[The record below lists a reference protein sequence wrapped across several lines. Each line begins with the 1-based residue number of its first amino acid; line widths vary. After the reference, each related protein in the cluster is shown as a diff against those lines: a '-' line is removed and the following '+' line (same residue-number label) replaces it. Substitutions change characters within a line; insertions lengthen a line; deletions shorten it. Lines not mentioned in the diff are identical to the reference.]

1 MIFLQ
6 QKHYFK
12 EHFMKKRFLLSLSL
26 AASLLCAEDNGFFVS
41 AGYQIGEAVQM
52 VKNTGELKNLNDKY
66 EQLNQ
71 YLNQVAS
78 LRQSIKNANNYELVK
93 QSISN
98 LISFANNNSQNKDL
112 SPIYSSTQAVLTSI
126 LAFWTLYAGNA
137 LTFNVEGLTT
147 STSQNGQGFSN
158 VPLTAKCSQPD
169 SKNCM
174 PIATYQKMK
183 NLAESLQKAQGTLC
197 ALNENGCNTA
207 NQDQGATISS
217 ALNTAK
223 ELMDLIS
230 ATNTNMDWSKIKIN
244 GLLVPSEVRGDKNG
258 STTKY
263 EGKITSNNPVTSYAL
278 FQNIYKMLPYLQ
290 ESLKLSEQNKSKSDG
305 LQGQVTGDNTNPN
318 YDKEI
323 YNFAQNQQTILSN
336 AKSIFNLFNS
346 IPKDQFEYLQV
357 GYLKIPPLGTT
368 PTKPYRKNVN
378 LNAEIDSIQRNVSY
392 YGNRIDSALSVAKD
406 VYNLK
411 SNQAQIVAA
420 YNGAKNLSQE
430 ISQLPHNQVN
440 TKDIVT
446 LPYDKN
452 APAAGQYNYQ
462 INQEQASNL
471 SQALAAM
478 SNNPFKKVGMIS
490 SQNNNGALNGLGV
503 QVGYKQF
510 FGESK
515 RWGLR
520 YYGFFD
526 YNHGYIK
533 SSFFNSSSDI
543 WTYGGGSDLLVNF
556 INDSVTRK
564 NNKLSVG
571 LFGGIQ
577 LAGTTWLNSQYVNLT
592 ALNNPYSAKVNTS
605 NFQFLFNLGL
615 RTNLATAK
623 KEDSEHSAQHGI
635 ELGIKI
641 PTINTNYYS
650 FLGAKLEYRRLY
662 SVYLNYV
669 FAY

>member
-1 MIFLQ
+1 MFT
-6 QKHYFK
+6 
-12 EHFMKKRFLLSLSL
+12 LSL
-26 AASLLCAEDNGFFVS
+26 ASSLLRAEDNGFFVS

-52 VKNTGELKNLNDKY
+52 VKNTGELKNLNEKY

-78 LRQSIKNANNYELVK
+78 LRQSIQNANNISLVNSSLNDLK
-93 QSISN
+93 
-98 LISFANNNSQNKDL
+98 SFTENNYNSTTQ
-112 SPIYSSTQAVLTSI
+112 SPIFNAVQAVITSV
-126 LAFWTLYAGNA
+126 LGFWSLYAGNY
-137 LTFNVEGLTT
+137 LTFFVGNKDTKKPASV
-147 STSQNGQGFSN
+147 QGNPPFE
-158 VPLTAKCSQPD
+158 TIT
-169 SKNCM
+169 KNCSGIENCAM
-174 PIATYQKMK
+174 EQTTYEKMK
-183 NLAESLQKAQGTLC
+183 SLAENLQAAQQNSTTKANNLC
-197 ALNENGCNTA
+197 ALSGCTTTNGQTP
-207 NQDQGATISS
+207 SS
-217 ALNTAK
+217 TVSNALSLAQQ
-223 ELMDLIS
+223 LMDLI
-230 ATNTNMDWSKIKIN
+230 ANTKTAMMWKNIVISGVSNASGAINSTGYPTQYAVFNNIKAMIPI
-244 GLLVPSEVRGDKNG
+244 LQQAVTLSQ
-258 STTKY
+258 
-263 EGKITSNNPVTSYAL
+263 SNNTLSSKLQAQATGSQTNPEFAKDIYNLALNQKQIISYA
-278 FQNIYKMLPYLQ
+278 QN
-290 ESLKLSEQNKSKSDG
+290 
-305 LQGQVTGDNTNPN
+305 
-318 YDKEI
+318 
-323 YNFAQNQQTILSN
+323 
-336 AKSIFNLFNS
+336 IFNLFNS
-346 IPKDQFEYLQV
+346 IPADQYKYLEKA
-357 GYLKIPPLGTT
+357 YLKIPNAGQT
-368 PTKPYRKNVN
+368 PTNPYRQEVN
-378 LNAEIDSIQRNVSY
+378 LNQEIQTIQNNVSY
-392 YGNRIDSALSVAKD
+392 YGNRLDSALSVARD

-411 SNQAQIVAA
+411 SNQTEIVTA
-420 YNGAKNLSQE
+420 YNNAKNLSEE
-430 ISQLPHNQVN
+430 ISKLPYNQVN

-462 INQEQASNL
+462 INPEQQSNL
-471 SQALAAM
+471 NQALAAM
-478 SNNPFKKVGMIS
+478 SNNPFKKIGMIA

>member
-1 MIFLQ
+1 M
-6 QKHYFK
+6 
-12 EHFMKKRFLLSLSL
+12 
-26 AASLLCAEDNGFFVS
+26 S

-52 VKNTGELKNLNDKY
+52 VKNTGELKNLNEKY

-78 LRQSIKNANNYELVK
+78 LRQSIQNANNIELVNSSLNYLK
-93 QSISN
+93 
-98 LISFANNNSQNKDL
+98 SFTNNNYNSTTQ
-112 SPIYSSTQAVLTSI
+112 SPIFNAVQAVITSV
-126 LAFWTLYAGNA
+126 LGFWSLYAGNY
-137 LTFNVEGLTT
+137 LTFFVGNKDTNKPANVQGNPPFQTIVENCSGLENCAMNETT
-147 STSQNGQGFSN
+147 YSE
-158 VPLTAKCSQPD
+158 
-169 SKNCM
+169 
-174 PIATYQKMK
+174 MK
-183 NLAESLQKAQGTLC
+183 KLAESLQAAQQNATTKANNLC
-197 ALNENGCNTA
+197 ALSGCTTTDSISNPPKSTV
-207 NQDQGATISS
+207 SS
-217 ALNTAK
+217 ALETAQK
-223 ELMDLIS
+223 LMDLI
-230 ATNTNMDWSKIKIN
+230 ANTRTAMMW
-244 GLLVPSEVRGDKNG
+244 KNIVISG
-258 STTKY
+258 VSNAS
-263 EGKITSNNPVTSYAL
+263 GAITSTNYPTQYAVFNNIKAMIPILQQAVTLS
-278 FQNIYKMLPYLQ
+278 QNNHTLSTQLQ
-290 ESLKLSEQNKSKSDG
+290 AQA
-305 LQGQVTGDNTNPN
+305 TGTQTNPN
-318 YDKEI
+318 FAKDI
-323 YNFAQNQQTILSN
+323 YAFAQNQKQIISY
-336 AKSIFNLFNS
+336 AQDIFNLFSS
-346 IPKDQFEYLQV
+346 IPKEQYKYLEKA
-357 GYLKIPPLGTT
+357 YLKIPNAGQT
-368 PTKPYRKNVN
+368 PANPYRQVVN
-378 LNAEIDSIQRNVSY
+378 LNQEIQTIQNNVSY
-392 YGNRIDSALSVAKD
+392 YGNRVDSALSVARD

-411 SNQAQIVAA
+411 SNQANIVTA
-420 YNGAKNLSQE
+420 YSNANNLSQE
-430 ISQLPHNQVN
+430 ISKLPYNQVN

-446 LPYDKN
+446 LPHDQN

-462 INQEQASNL
+462 INPEQQSQL

-490 SQNNNGALNGLGV
+490 SQNNNGAMNGLGV

-543 WTYGGGSDLLVNF
+543 WTYGGGSDLLVNI
-556 INDSVTRK
+556 INDSITRK

-592 ALNNPYSAKVNTS
+592 AFNNPYSAKVNAS

-623 KEDSEHSAQHGI
+623 KKDSEHSAQHGI

-650 FLGAKLEYRRLY
+650 FLGTKLEYRRLY

>member
-1 MIFLQ
+1 
-6 QKHYFK
+6 
-12 EHFMKKRFLLSLSL
+12 MKKQFLLSLSL
-26 AASLLCAEDNGFFVS
+26 SLAVSSLHAEDNGFFVS

-78 LRQSIKNANNYELVK
+78 LRQSIQNANNISLVNSSLNDLK
-93 QSISN
+93 
-98 LISFANNNSQNKDL
+98 SFTENNYNSTTQ
-112 SPIYSSTQAVLTSI
+112 SPIFNAVQAVITSV
-126 LAFWTLYAGNA
+126 LGFWSLYAGNY
-137 LTFNVEGLTT
+137 LTFFVGNKDKPANVAGNPPFETIISNCSGIENCAMDQTT
-147 STSQNGQGFSN
+147 Y
-158 VPLTAKCSQPD
+158 D
-169 SKNCM
+169 
-174 PIATYQKMK
+174 KMK
-183 NLAESLQKAQGTLC
+183 KLAEELQAAQQNSATKANNLC
-197 ALNENGCNTA
+197 ALSGCATTNGQNP
-207 NQDQGATISS
+207 SS
-217 ALNTAK
+217 TVSNALNLAQQ
-223 ELMDLIS
+223 LMDLI
-230 ATNTNMDWSKIKIN
+230 ANTKTAMMW
-244 GLLVPSEVRGDKNG
+244 KNIVISG
-258 STTKY
+258 VSNVS
-263 EGKITSNNPVTSYAL
+263 GGGITSTNYPTHYAVFNNIKAMIPILQQAVTLSQSNHTLASH
-278 FQNIYKMLPYLQ
+278 LQ
-290 ESLKLSEQNKSKSDG
+290 SQA
-305 LQGQVTGDNTNPN
+305 TGSQTNPEFAK
-318 YDKEI
+318 DI
-323 YNFAQNQQTILSN
+323 YNLAQNQKQVISY
-336 AKSIFNLFNS
+336 AKDIFNLFNS
-346 IPKDQFEYLQV
+346 IPAEQYKYLEKA
-357 GYLKIPPLGTT
+357 YLKIPNAGQT
-368 PTKPYRKNVN
+368 PTNPYRQVVN
-378 LNAEIDSIQRNVSY
+378 LNKEVQTIQNNVSY

-430 ISQLPHNQVN
+430 ISQLPYNQVN

-478 SNNPFKKVGMIS
+478 SNNPFKNIGMIA
-490 SQNNNGALNGLGV
+490 SQSNNGALNGLGV

>member
-1 MIFLQ
+1 MFT
-6 QKHYFK
+6 
-12 EHFMKKRFLLSLSL
+12 LSL
-26 AASLLCAEDNGFFVS
+26 ASSLLHAEDNGFFVS

-66 EQLNQ
+66 EQLSQ
-71 YLNQVAS
+71 SLAQLAS
-78 LRQSIKNANNYELVK
+78 LKRSIQTANNIQAVNNALSDLK
-93 QSISN
+93 
-98 LISFANNNSQNKDL
+98 SFASNNHTNKET
-112 SPIYSSTQAVLTSI
+112 SPIFNAVQAVITSV
-126 LAFWTLYAGNA
+126 LGFWSLYAGNY
-137 LTFNVEGLTT
+137 LTFFVVN
-147 STSQNGQGFSN
+147 
-158 VPLTAKCSQPD
+158 KD
-169 SKNCM
+169 SKQPANVAGNPPFKTITENCSGIENCAM
-174 PIATYQKMK
+174 EQTTYDKMK
-183 NLAESLQKAQGTLC
+183 KLAEDLQAAQQNSATKVNNLC
-197 ALNENGCNTA
+197 ALSGCATTNGQNP
-207 NQDQGATISS
+207 SS
-217 ALNTAK
+217 TVSNALNLAQQ
-223 ELMDLIS
+223 LMDLI
-230 ATNTNMDWSKIKIN
+230 ANTKTAMMW
-244 GLLVPSEVRGDKNG
+244 KNIVIAG
-258 STTKY
+258 VSNKH
-263 EGKITSNNPVTSYAL
+263 GGAGAITSTGYPTQYAVFNNIKAMIPILQQAVTLSQSNNSLAS
-278 FQNIYKMLPYLQ
+278 KLQ
-290 ESLKLSEQNKSKSDG
+290 AQA
-305 LQGQVTGDNTNPN
+305 TGSQTNPEFAK
-318 YDKEI
+318 DI
-323 YNFAQNQQTILSN
+323 YNLAQNQKQVISY
-336 AKSIFNLFNS
+336 AQDIFNLFNS
-346 IPKDQFEYLQV
+346 IPAEQYKYLEKA
-357 GYLKIPPLGTT
+357 YLKIPNAGQT
-368 PTKPYRKNVN
+368 PTNPYRQVVN
-378 LNAEIDSIQRNVSY
+378 LNQEVQTIKNNVSY
-392 YGNRIDSALSVAKD
+392 YGNRIDSALSVARD

-411 SNQAQIVAA
+411 SNEASIVAA
-420 YNGAKNLSQE
+420 YSNANSLSQE
-430 ISQLPHNQVN
+430 ISKLPYNQVN

-446 LPYDKN
+446 LSHDQN

-462 INQEQASNL
+462 INPEQASNL

-543 WTYGGGSDLLVNF
+543 WTYGGGSDLLVNI

-623 KEDSEHSAQHGI
+623 KEDSEHSAQHGM

>member
-1 MIFLQ
+1 
-6 QKHYFK
+6 
-12 EHFMKKRFLLSLSL
+12 MKKRFLLSLSL
-26 AASLLCAEDNGFFVS
+26 AASLLFAEDNGFFVS
-41 AGYQIGEAVQM
+41 AGYQIGEAVQT

-66 EQLNQ
+66 EQLNS

-78 LRQSIKNANNYELVK
+78 LKQSIQNANNISLVNSSLNDLK
-93 QSISN
+93 
-98 LISFANNNSQNKDL
+98 SFTENNYNSTTQ
-112 SPIYSSTQAVLTSI
+112 SPIFNAVQAVITSV
-126 LAFWTLYAGNA
+126 LGFWSLYAGNY
-137 LTFNVEGLTT
+137 LTFFVGNDDGRNNVNGNPPFKTIIENCSGTEYCAMNQTT
-147 STSQNGQGFSN
+147 YDTM
-158 VPLTAKCSQPD
+158 K
-169 SKNCM
+169 K
-174 PIATYQKMK
+174 IA
-183 NLAESLQKAQGTLC
+183 EDLQAAQTNSATKANNLC
-197 ALNENGCNTA
+197 ALSGCAEGQSSTV
-207 NQDQGATISS
+207 SS
-217 ALNTAK
+217 ALNLAQQ
-223 ELMDLIS
+223 LMDLI
-230 ATNTNMDWSKIKIN
+230 AK
-244 GLLVPSEVRGDKNG
+244 
-258 STTKY
+258 TKTAMMWRNIVIS
-263 EGKITSNNPVTSYAL
+263 GVSNAPGAITSTGYPTQYAVFNNIKAMIPILQQAVTLSQSNNSIASNLQAQATGSQTNPEFAKDIYNLALNQKQVISYA
-278 FQNIYKMLPYLQ
+278 K
-290 ESLKLSEQNKSKSDG
+290 D
-305 LQGQVTGDNTNPN
+305 
-318 YDKEI
+318 
-323 YNFAQNQQTILSN
+323 
-336 AKSIFNLFNS
+336 IFNLFNS
-346 IPKDQFEYLQV
+346 IPADQYKYLEKA
-357 GYLKIPPLGTT
+357 YLKIPNLGQT
-368 PTKPYRKNVN
+368 PTNPYRQEVN
-378 LNAEIDSIQRNVSY
+378 LNKEVQAIQNNVSY
-392 YGNRIDSALSVAKD
+392 YGNRLDSALSVAKD

-411 SNQAQIVAA
+411 SNQTQIVAA

-430 ISQLPHNQVN
+430 ISQLPYNQVN

-452 APAAGQYNYQ
+452 APVAGQYNYQ

-478 SNNPFKKVGMIS
+478 SNNPFKKIGMIS

>member
-1 MIFLQ
+1 
-6 QKHYFK
+6 
-12 EHFMKKRFLLSLSL
+12 MKKRFLLSLSL
-26 AASLLCAEDNGFFVS
+26 TASLLCAEDNGFFVS

-66 EQLNQ
+66 EQLNSS
-71 YLNQVAS
+71 LAQVAA
-78 LRQSIKNANNYELVK
+78 LRQSIENANNYELVK

-112 SPIYSSTQAVLTSI
+112 SPIYSSAQAVLTSI

-230 ATNTNMDWSKIKIN
+230 ATNTNMDWSRIKIN

-263 EGKITSNNPVTSYAL
+263 EGKITSNNSVTSYAL

-392 YGNRIDSALSVAKD
+392 YGNRLDSALSVAKD

-430 ISQLPHNQVN
+430 ISQLPYNQVN

-478 SNNPFKKVGMIS
+478 SNNPFKNIGMIA

-615 RTNLATAK
+615 RTNLTMKK

-650 FLGAKLEYRRLY
+650 FLGTQLQYRRLY

>member
-1 MIFLQ
+1 
-6 QKHYFK
+6 
-12 EHFMKKRFLLSLSL
+12 MKKTILLSLAS
-26 AASLLCAEDNGFFVS
+26 SLLNAEDNGFFVS

-52 VKNTGELKNLNDKY
+52 VKNTGELKNLNEKY

-78 LRQSIKNANNYELVK
+78 LKQSIQNANNIELVNSSLNYLK
-93 QSISN
+93 
-98 LISFANNNSQNKDL
+98 SFTNNNYNSTTQ
-112 SPIYSSTQAVLTSI
+112 SPIFNAVQAVITSV
-126 LAFWTLYAGNA
+126 LGFWSLYAGNYF
-137 LTFNVEGLTT
+137 TFFVGNKNDQKPADVYGNPPFQTIIDNCSGIENCAMDQTT
-147 STSQNGQGFSN
+147 YNE
-158 VPLTAKCSQPD
+158 
-169 SKNCM
+169 
-174 PIATYQKMK
+174 MK
-183 NLAESLQKAQGTLC
+183 KLAEDLQAAQTNSATKANNLC
-197 ALNENGCNTA
+197 ALSGCATTGSASNPSNTPSS
-207 NQDQGATISS
+207 TVSS
-217 ALNTAK
+217 ALNLAQQ
-223 ELMDLIS
+223 LMDLIANTKTAMMWKNIVISGVSNASGAIDSTGYPTQYAVFNNIKAMIPILQQAVTLSQSNHTLS
-230 ATNTNMDWSKIKIN
+230 AS
-244 GLLVPSEVRGDKNG
+244 
-258 STTKY
+258 
-263 EGKITSNNPVTSYAL
+263 
-278 FQNIYKMLPYLQ
+278 LQ
-290 ESLKLSEQNKSKSDG
+290 AQA
-305 LQGQVTGDNTNPN
+305 TGTQTNPN
-318 YDKEI
+318 FAKDI
-323 YNFAQNQQTILSN
+323 YAFAQNQKQIISY
-336 AKSIFNLFNS
+336 AQDIFNLFSS
-346 IPKDQFEYLQV
+346 IPKDQYRYLEKA
-357 GYLKIPPLGTT
+357 YLKIPNAGQT
-368 PTKPYRKNVN
+368 PTNPYRQEVN
-378 LNAEIDSIQRNVSY
+378 LNQEIQTIQNNVSY
-392 YGNRIDSALSVAKD
+392 YGNRVDAALSVARD

-411 SNQAQIVAA
+411 SNEAEIVSA
-420 YNGAKNLSQE
+420 YSSAKNLSQE
-430 ISQLPHNQVN
+430 ISQLPYNQVN

-446 LPYDKN
+446 LPHDQN

-462 INQEQASNL
+462 INPEQQSNL
-471 SQALAAM
+471 NQALAAM

-490 SQNNNGALNGLGV
+490 SQNNNGAMNGLGV

-510 FGESK
+510 FGEKK

-556 INDSVTRK
+556 INDSITRK

-592 ALNNPYSAKVNTS
+592 AFNNPYSAKVNTS

-623 KEDSEHSAQHGI
+623 KKDSEHSAQHGM

-650 FLGAKLEYRRLY
+650 FLGTKLEYRRLY

>member
-1 MIFLQ
+1 
-6 QKHYFK
+6 
-12 EHFMKKRFLLSLSL
+12 MKKRFLLSLSL
-26 AASLLCAEDNGFFVS
+26 AASLLCAEDNGFFVG

-78 LRQSIKNANNYELVK
+78 LKQSIQNANNIELVN
-93 QSISN
+93 SSLNN
-98 LISFANNNSQNKDL
+98 LKSFTENNYNSTTQ
-112 SPIYSSTQAVLTSI
+112 SPIFNAVQAVITSV
-126 LAFWTLYAGNA
+126 LGFWSLYAGNYF
-137 LTFNVEGLTT
+137 TFFVGNKNDQKPADVSGNPPFETII
-147 STSQNGQGFSN
+147 
-158 VPLTAKCSQPD
+158 
-169 SKNCM
+169 KNCSGIENCAM
-174 PIATYQKMK
+174 EQTTYDEMK
-183 NLAESLQKAQGTLC
+183 KLAESLQAAQQNSTTKANNLC
-197 ALNENGCNTA
+197 ALSGC
-207 NQDQGATISS
+207 ATTTGQNPPNSTVS
-217 ALNTAK
+217 NALNLAQQ
-223 ELMDLIS
+223 LMDLIANTKTAMMWKNIVISGVSNASGAINSTGYPTQYAVFNNIKAMIPILQQAVTLSQNNHTLS
-230 ATNTNMDWSKIKIN
+230 ANLQAQAT
-244 GLLVPSEVRGDKNG
+244 G
-258 STTKY
+258 S
-263 EGKITSNNPVTSYAL
+263 
-278 FQNIYKMLPYLQ
+278 Q
-290 ESLKLSEQNKSKSDG
+290 
-305 LQGQVTGDNTNPN
+305 TNPN
-318 YDKEI
+318 FAKDI
-323 YNFAQNQQTILSN
+323 YNLALNQKQIISYAQN
-336 AKSIFNLFNS
+336 IFNLFNS
-346 IPKDQFEYLQV
+346 IPADQYKYLEKA
-357 GYLKIPPLGTT
+357 YLKIPNAGQT
-368 PTKPYRKNVN
+368 PTNPYRQVVN
-378 LNAEIDSIQRNVSY
+378 LNQEVQTIQNNVSY
-392 YGNRIDSALSVAKD
+392 YGNRLDSALSVAKD

-411 SNQAQIVAA
+411 SNQTQIVAA
-420 YNGAKNLSQE
+420 YSGAKNLSQE
-430 ISQLPHNQVN
+430 ISQLPYNQVN

-478 SNNPFKKVGMIS
+478 SNNPFKNIGMIS

-543 WTYGGGSDLLVNF
+543 WTYGGGSDLLVNI
-556 INDSVTRK
+556 INDSITRK

-615 RTNLATAK
+615 RTNLTTAK

>member
-1 MIFLQ
+1 
-6 QKHYFK
+6 
-12 EHFMKKRFLLSLSL
+12 MKKTILLSLSL
-26 AASLLCAEDNGFFVS
+26 SLASSLLHAEDNGFFVS

-52 VKNTGELKNLNDKY
+52 VKNTGELKNLNEKY

-78 LRQSIKNANNYELVK
+78 LRQSIQNANNIELVNSSLNYLK
-93 QSISN
+93 
-98 LISFANNNSQNKDL
+98 SFTNNNYNSTTQ
-112 SPIYSSTQAVLTSI
+112 SPIFNAVQAVITSV
-126 LAFWTLYAGNA
+126 LGFWSLYAGNYF
-137 LTFNVEGLTT
+137 TFFVG
-147 STSQNGQGFSN
+147 SGSQASS
-158 VPLTAKCSQPD
+158 VPGNPPFKTVA
-169 SKNCM
+169 KNCSGIENCAM
-174 PIATYQKMK
+174 DQTTYDKMK
-183 NLAESLQKAQGTLC
+183 ELAESLQAAQQNATTKANNLC
-197 ALNENGCNTA
+197 ALSGCAATDSA
-207 NQDQGATISS
+207 SNQPNSTVSS
-217 ALNTAK
+217 ALETAQK
-223 ELMDLIS
+223 LMDLIANTGTAMMWENIVIS
-230 ATNTNMDWSKIKIN
+230 GVSNASGAIKSTGYPTQYAVFNNIKAMIPILQQAVTLSQSNHTLSSSLQAQATGT
-244 GLLVPSEVRGDKNG
+244 
-258 STTKY
+258 
-263 EGKITSNNPVTSYAL
+263 
-278 FQNIYKMLPYLQ
+278 Q
-290 ESLKLSEQNKSKSDG
+290 
-305 LQGQVTGDNTNPN
+305 TNPN
-318 YDKEI
+318 FAKDI
-323 YNFAQNQQTILSN
+323 YAFAQNQKQVISY
-336 AKSIFNLFNS
+336 AQDIFNLFSS
-346 IPKDQFEYLQV
+346 IPAEQYKYLEKA
-357 GYLKIPPLGTT
+357 YLKIPNAGQT
-368 PTKPYRKNVN
+368 PTNPYRQEVN
-378 LNAEIDSIQRNVSY
+378 LNQEVQTIKNNVSY
-392 YGNRIDSALSVAKD
+392 YGNRVDAALSVARD

-411 SNQAQIVAA
+411 SNQANIVTA
-420 YNGAKNLSQE
+420 YSNANNLSQE
-430 ISQLPHNQVN
+430 ISKLPYNQVN

-446 LPYDKN
+446 LPHDKN

-462 INQEQASNL
+462 INPEQQSNL
-471 SQALAAM
+471 NQALAAM

-543 WTYGGGSDLLVNF
+543 WTYGGGSDLLVNI
-556 INDSVTRK
+556 INDSITRK

-592 ALNNPYSAKVNTS
+592 AFNNPYSAKVNTS

-615 RTNLATAK
+615 RTNLATARK
-623 KEDSEHSAQHGI
+623 KDSEHSAQHGI

-650 FLGAKLEYRRLY
+650 FLGTKLEYRRLY

>member
-1 MIFLQ
+1 
-6 QKHYFK
+6 
-12 EHFMKKRFLLSLSL
+12 
-26 AASLLCAEDNGFFVS
+26 
-41 AGYQIGEAVQM
+41 M

-78 LRQSIKNANNYELVK
+78 LKQSIQNANNISLVNSSLNDLK
-93 QSISN
+93 
-98 LISFANNNSQNKDL
+98 SFTNNNYNSTTQ
-112 SPIYSSTQAVLTSI
+112 SPIFNAVQAVITSV
-126 LAFWTLYAGNA
+126 LGFWSLYAGNY
-137 LTFNVEGLTT
+137 LTFFVGNKDTKQAANVQGNPPFKTITENCSGIENCAMEQTT
-147 STSQNGQGFSN
+147 Y
-158 VPLTAKCSQPD
+158 D
-169 SKNCM
+169 
-174 PIATYQKMK
+174 KMK
-183 NLAESLQKAQGTLC
+183 SLAESLQAAQTNSATKANNLC
-197 ALNENGCNTA
+197 ALSGCATT
-207 NQDQGATISS
+207 QGQTPSS
-217 ALNTAK
+217 TVSNALNLAQQ
-223 ELMDLIS
+223 LMDLIAS
-230 ATNTNMDWSKIKIN
+230 TKTAMMWKNIVISGVSNASGAINSTGYPTQYAVFNNIKAMIPLLQQAVTLSQNNNSLSSKLQAQATGSQTNPEFAKDIYNLALNQKQVI
-244 GLLVPSEVRGDKNG
+244 
-258 STTKY
+258 
-263 EGKITSNNPVTSYAL
+263 SYA
-278 FQNIYKMLPYLQ
+278 QN
-290 ESLKLSEQNKSKSDG
+290 
-305 LQGQVTGDNTNPN
+305 
-318 YDKEI
+318 
-323 YNFAQNQQTILSN
+323 
-336 AKSIFNLFNS
+336 IFNLFNS
-346 IPKDQFEYLQV
+346 IPKDQYKYLEKA
-357 GYLKIPPLGTT
+357 YLKIPNLGQT
-368 PTKPYRKNVN
+368 PTNPYRQVVN
-378 LNAEIDSIQRNVSY
+378 LNQEVQTIQNNVSY
-392 YGNRIDSALSVAKD
+392 YGNRLDSALSVAKD

-411 SNQAQIVAA
+411 SNQKEIVAA

-430 ISQLPHNQVN
+430 ISQLPYNQVN

-478 SNNPFKKVGMIS
+478 SNNPFKNIGMIS

-543 WTYGGGSDLLVNF
+543 WTYGGGSDLLVNI
-556 INDSVTRK
+556 INDSITRK

-605 NFQFLFNLGL
+605 NFQILFNLGL
-615 RTNLATAK
+615 RTNLTTAK
-623 KEDSEHSAQHGI
+623 KEKDSEHSAQHGI

-650 FLGAKLEYRRLY
+650 FLGTKLEYRRLY

>member
-1 MIFLQ
+1 MFT
-6 QKHYFK
+6 
-12 EHFMKKRFLLSLSL
+12 LSLSL
-26 AASLLCAEDNGFFVS
+26 SLVVSSLHAEDNGFFVG

-52 VKNTGELKNLNDKY
+52 VKNTGELKNLNEKY

-78 LRQSIKNANNYELVK
+78 LKQSIQNANNIELVNSSLNYLK
-93 QSISN
+93 
-98 LISFANNNSQNKDL
+98 SFTNNNYNSTTQ
-112 SPIYSSTQAVLTSI
+112 SPIFNAVQAVITSV
-126 LAFWTLYAGNA
+126 LGFWSLYAGNY
-137 LTFNVEGLTT
+137 LTFFVGNKDKPANVAGNPPFITIISNCSGLENCAMNQTT
-147 STSQNGQGFSN
+147 Y
-158 VPLTAKCSQPD
+158 D
-169 SKNCM
+169 E
-174 PIATYQKMK
+174 MK
-183 NLAESLQKAQGTLC
+183 KLAESLQAAQQNATTKGNNLC
-197 ALNENGCNTA
+197 ALSGC
-207 NQDQGATISS
+207 ATTDSASNPPNSTVSS
-217 ALNTAK
+217 ALETAQK
-223 ELMDLIS
+223 LMDLIASTKTAMMWNNIVISGIANTSS
-230 ATNTNMDWSKIKIN
+230 A
-244 GLLVPSEVRGDKNG
+244 
-258 STTKY
+258 
-263 EGKITSNNPVTSYAL
+263 ITSTGYPTQYAVFNNIKAMIPILQQAVTLSQSNHTLSASLQAQATGSQTNPKFAKDIYAL
-278 FQNIYKMLPYLQ
+278 
-290 ESLKLSEQNKSKSDG
+290 
-305 LQGQVTGDNTNPN
+305 
-318 YDKEI
+318 
-323 YNFAQNQQTILSN
+323 AQNQKQVISY
-336 AKSIFNLFNS
+336 AQDIFNLFDS
-346 IPKDQFEYLQV
+346 IPKDQYRYLEKA
-357 GYLKIPPLGTT
+357 YLKIANLGST
-368 PTKPYRKNVN
+368 PTNPYMAVVN
-378 LNAEIDSIQRNVSY
+378 LNKEVQTIQNNVSY
-392 YGNRIDSALSVAKD
+392 YGNRVDAALSVAKD

-411 SNQAQIVAA
+411 SNQTEIVTT
-420 YNGAKNLSQE
+420 YNDAKNLSEE
-430 ISQLPHNQVN
+430 ISQLPYNQVN

-462 INQEQASNL
+462 INPEQQSQLN
-471 SQALAAM
+471 QALAAM

-490 SQNNNGALNGLGV
+490 SQNNNGAMNGLGV

-543 WTYGGGSDLLVNF
+543 WTYGGGSDLLYNF
-556 INDSVTRK
+556 LNDKATKK

-592 ALNNPYSAKVNTS
+592 AFNNAYSTKVNAS

-615 RTNLATAK
+615 RTNLAMK
-623 KEDSEHSAQHGI
+623 KKKDSEHSAQHGI
-635 ELGIKI
+635 ELGVKI

-650 FLGAKLEYRRLY
+650 FLGTKLEYRRLY

>member
-1 MIFLQ
+1 
-6 QKHYFK
+6 
-12 EHFMKKRFLLSLSL
+12 MKKRFLLSLSL
-26 AASLLCAEDNGFFVS
+26 AASLLYAEDNGFFVS

-78 LRQSIKNANNYELVK
+78 LKQSIQNANNIELVNSSLNYLK
-93 QSISN
+93 
-98 LISFANNNSQNKDL
+98 SFTNNNYNSTTQ
-112 SPIYSSTQAVLTSI
+112 SPIFNAVQAVITSV
-126 LAFWTLYAGNA
+126 LGFWSLYAGNYF
-137 LTFNVEGLTT
+137 TFFVGNNKDSREQTDVQGNPPFETIIQNCSGIENCAMNQTT
-147 STSQNGQGFSN
+147 Y
-158 VPLTAKCSQPD
+158 D
-169 SKNCM
+169 
-174 PIATYQKMK
+174 KMK
-183 NLAESLQKAQGTLC
+183 KLAENLQAAQTNSATKGNNLC
-197 ALNENGCNTA
+197 ALSGCATT
-207 NQDQGATISS
+207 QGQNPPNSTVSN
-217 ALNTAK
+217 ALNLAQQLMNLIAETKTAMMWK
-223 ELMDLIS
+223 NIVIS
-230 ATNTNMDWSKIKIN
+230 GVSNEPDA
-244 GLLVPSEVRGDKNG
+244 
-258 STTKY
+258 
-263 EGKITSNNPVTSYAL
+263 ITSTNYPTQYAVFNNIKAMIPILQQAVTLS
-278 FQNIYKMLPYLQ
+278 QNNHTLSASLQ
-290 ESLKLSEQNKSKSDG
+290 AQA
-305 LQGQVTGDNTNPN
+305 TGSQTNPEFAK
-318 YDKEI
+318 DI
-323 YNFAQNQQTILSN
+323 YAFAQNQKQIISY
-336 AKSIFNLFNS
+336 AQDIFNLFDS
-346 IPKDQFEYLQV
+346 IPKDQYRYLEKA
-357 GYLKIPPLGTT
+357 YLKIPNAGQT
-368 PTKPYRKNVN
+368 PTNPYMAVVN
-378 LNAEIDSIQRNVSY
+378 LNKEVQTIQNNVSY
-392 YGNRIDSALSVAKD
+392 YGNRVDAALSVAKD

-411 SNQAQIVAA
+411 SNQTEIVTT
-420 YNGAKNLSQE
+420 YNDAKTLSEE
-430 ISQLPHNQVN
+430 ISKLPHNQVN

-462 INQEQASNL
+462 INPEQQSQLN
-471 SQALAAM
+471 QALAAM
-478 SNNPFKKVGMIS
+478 SNNPFKKVGMIN
-490 SQNNNGALNGLGV
+490 SQNNNGAMNGLGV

-543 WTYGGGSDLLVNF
+543 WTYGGGSDLLVNI
-556 INDSVTRK
+556 INDSITRK

-592 ALNNPYSAKVNTS
+592 AFNNPYSAKVNAS

-615 RTNLATAK
+615 RTNLAMK
-623 KEDSEHSAQHGI
+623 KKKDSEHSAQHGM
-635 ELGIKI
+635 ELGVKI

-650 FLGAKLEYRRLY
+650 FLGTQLQYRRLY

>member
-1 MIFLQ
+1 
-6 QKHYFK
+6 
-12 EHFMKKRFLLSLSL
+12 MKKRFLLSLSL

-52 VKNTGELKNLNDKY
+52 VKNTGELKNLNEKY

-78 LRQSIKNANNYELVK
+78 LKQSIQNANNIELVNSSLNYLK
-93 QSISN
+93 
-98 LISFANNNSQNKDL
+98 SFTNNNYNSTTQ
-112 SPIYSSTQAVLTSI
+112 SPIFNAVQAVITSV
-126 LAFWTLYAGNA
+126 LGFWSLYAGNY
-137 LTFNVEGLTT
+137 LTFFVGKDTEQPANVAGNPPFKTIIYNCSGIENCAMEQTT
-147 STSQNGQGFSN
+147 Y
-158 VPLTAKCSQPD
+158 D
-169 SKNCM
+169 
-174 PIATYQKMK
+174 KMK
-183 NLAESLQKAQGTLC
+183 KLAEELQAAQQNATTKANNLC
-197 ALNENGCNTA
+197 ALSGCA
-207 NQDQGATISS
+207 ATDSTS
-217 ALNTAK
+217 NPPNSTVSNALNLAQQ
-223 ELMDLIS
+223 LMDLI
-230 ATNTNMDWSKIKIN
+230 ADTKTAMMW
-244 GLLVPSEVRGDKNG
+244 KNIVISG
-258 STTKY
+258 VSNAS
-263 EGKITSNNPVTSYAL
+263 GAITSTNYPTHYAVFNNIKAMIPILQQAVTLSQSNHTLASH
-278 FQNIYKMLPYLQ
+278 LQ
-290 ESLKLSEQNKSKSDG
+290 AQA
-305 LQGQVTGDNTNPN
+305 TGSQTNPEFAK
-318 YDKEI
+318 DI
-323 YNFAQNQQTILSN
+323 YNLAQNQKQVISY
-336 AKSIFNLFNS
+336 AQDIFNLFNS
-346 IPKDQFEYLQV
+346 IPAEQYKYLEKA
-357 GYLKIPPLGTT
+357 YLKIPNAGQT
-368 PTKPYRKNVN
+368 PTNPYRQVVN
-378 LNAEIDSIQRNVSY
+378 LNKEVQTIQNNVSY
-392 YGNRIDSALSVAKD
+392 YGNRLDSALSVAKD

-411 SNQAQIVAA
+411 SNQTQIVAA
-420 YNGAKNLSQE
+420 YSGAKNLSQE
-430 ISQLPHNQVN
+430 ISQLPYNQVN

-446 LPYDKN
+446 LLYDKN

-478 SNNPFKKVGMIS
+478 SNNPFKNIGMIS

-556 INDSVTRK
+556 INDSITRK

>member
-1 MIFLQ
+1 
-6 QKHYFK
+6 
-12 EHFMKKRFLLSLSL
+12 MKKRFLLSLPL
-26 AASLLCAEDNGFFVS
+26 AASLLCAEDNGFFVG

-78 LRQSIKNANNYELVK
+78 LKQSIQNANNIELVNSSLNYLK
-93 QSISN
+93 
-98 LISFANNNSQNKDL
+98 SFTENNYNSTTQ
-112 SPIYSSTQAVLTSI
+112 SPIFNAAQAVITSV
-126 LAFWTLYAGNA
+126 LGFWSLYAGNY
-137 LTFNVEGLTT
+137 LTFFVGNKDTEQAANVQGNPPFQTVINNCSGIENCAMDQTT
-147 STSQNGQGFSN
+147 Y
-158 VPLTAKCSQPD
+158 D
-169 SKNCM
+169 
-174 PIATYQKMK
+174 KMK
-183 NLAESLQKAQGTLC
+183 KLAEDLQAAQQNSSTKGNNLC
-197 ALNENGCNTA
+197 ALSGCN
-207 NQDQGATISS
+207 ATTGQNPPNSTVS
-217 ALNTAK
+217 NALNLAQQ
-223 ELMDLIS
+223 LMDLI
-230 ATNTNMDWSKIKIN
+230 ANTKTAMMW
-244 GLLVPSEVRGDKNG
+244 KNIVISG
-258 STTKY
+258 VSNVS
-263 EGKITSNNPVTSYAL
+263 GAITSTNYPTHYAVFNNIKAMIPILQQAVTLS
-278 FQNIYKMLPYLQ
+278 QNNHTLSASLQ
-290 ESLKLSEQNKSKSDG
+290 AQA
-305 LQGQVTGDNTNPN
+305 TGSQTNPN
-318 YDKEI
+318 FAKDI
-323 YNFAQNQQTILSN
+323 YAFAQNQKQIISYAN
-336 AKSIFNLFNS
+336 DIFNLFNT
-346 IPKDQFEYLQV
+346 IPADQFKYLEKA
-357 GYLKIPPLGTT
+357 YLKIPNAGQT
-368 PTKPYRKNVN
+368 PTNPYRQEVN
-378 LNAEIDSIQRNVSY
+378 LNQEIQTIKNNVSY
-392 YGNRIDSALSVAKD
+392 YGNRVDAALSVAKD

-411 SNQAQIVAA
+411 SNQTEIVTA

-430 ISQLPHNQVN
+430 ISQLPYNQVN

-478 SNNPFKKVGMIS
+478 SNNPFKNIGMIS

-592 ALNNPYSAKVNTS
+592 ALNNPYSAKVNAS

-615 RTNLATAK
+615 RTNLAMKK

-650 FLGAKLEYRRLY
+650 FLGAQLQYRRLY

>member
-1 MIFLQ
+1 M
-6 QKHYFK
+6 
-12 EHFMKKRFLLSLSL
+12 
-26 AASLLCAEDNGFFVS
+26 S

-52 VKNTGELKNLNDKY
+52 VKNTGELKNLNEKY

-78 LRQSIKNANNYELVK
+78 LRQSIQNANNIDLVNSSLNYLK
-93 QSISN
+93 
-98 LISFANNNSQNKDL
+98 SFTENNYNSTTQ
-112 SPIYSSTQAVLTSI
+112 SPIFNAVQAVITSV
-126 LAFWTLYAGNA
+126 LGFWSLYAGNY
-137 LTFNVEGLTT
+137 LTFFVGN
-147 STSQNGQGFSN
+147 
-158 VPLTAKCSQPD
+158 KD
-169 SKNCM
+169 SKQPANVQGNPPFSTITKNCSGIENCAM
-174 PIATYQKMK
+174 DQTTYDKMK
-183 NLAESLQKAQGTLC
+183 KLAEDLQAAQTNSATKANNLC
-197 ALNENGCNTA
+197 ALSGCTA
-207 NQDQGATISS
+207 TQGQSPSS
-217 ALNTAK
+217 TVSNALNLAQQ
-223 ELMDLIS
+223 LMDLI
-230 ATNTNMDWSKIKIN
+230 ANTKTAMMWDNIVIAGVSN
-244 GLLVPSEVRGDKNG
+244 ASGA
-258 STTKY
+258 
-263 EGKITSNNPVTSYAL
+263 ITSTNYPTQYAVFNNIKAMIPILQQAVT
-278 FQNIYKMLPYLQ
+278 
-290 ESLKLSEQNKSKSDG
+290 LSQSSNTLSAG
-305 LQGQVTGDNTNPN
+305 LQAQATGSQTNPQFAK
-318 YDKEI
+318 DI
-323 YNFAQNQQTILSN
+323 YNLAQNQKQVISY
-336 AKSIFNLFNS
+336 AKDIFNLFNS
-346 IPKDQFEYLQV
+346 IPKDQYRYLEKA
-357 GYLKIPPLGTT
+357 YLKIPNAGST
-368 PTKPYRKNVN
+368 PTNPYRQEVN
-378 LNAEIDSIQRNVSY
+378 LNQEIQTIQNNVSY
-392 YGNRIDSALSVAKD
+392 YGNRLDSALSVAKD

-411 SNQAQIVAA
+411 SNQAQIGVA
-420 YNGAKNLSQE
+420 YSGAKNLSEE
-430 ISQLPHNQVN
+430 ISQLPYNQVN
-440 TKDIVT
+440 TKDIIT
-446 LPYDKN
+446 PPYDKN

-478 SNNPFKKVGMIS
+478 SNNPFKNIGMIS

-543 WTYGGGSDLLVNF
+543 WTYGVGSDLLVNF

-592 ALNNPYSAKVNTS
+592 AFNNPYSAKVNTS

-615 RTNLATAK
+615 RMNLATAK

>member
-1 MIFLQ
+1 
-6 QKHYFK
+6 
-12 EHFMKKRFLLSLSL
+12 MKKRFLLSLSL
-26 AASLLCAEDNGFFVS
+26 ASSLLRAEDNGFFVS

-78 LRQSIKNANNYELVK
+78 LKQSIQNANNISLVNSSLNDLK
-93 QSISN
+93 
-98 LISFANNNSQNKDL
+98 SFTENNYNSTTQ
-112 SPIYSSTQAVLTSI
+112 SPIFNAVQAVITSV
-126 LAFWTLYAGNA
+126 LGFWSLYAGNY
-137 LTFNVEGLTT
+137 LTFFVGNKDTRKPANVNGNPPFSTVTRNCSGIENCAMEQTTYKKMKELAEGLQAAQTN
-147 STSQNGQGFSN
+147 S
-158 VPLTAKCSQPD
+158 
-169 SKNCM
+169 
-174 PIATYQKMK
+174 AT
-183 NLAESLQKAQGTLC
+183 KANNLC
-197 ALNENGCNTA
+197 ALSGCATTNG
-207 NQDQGATISS
+207 QSPSS
-217 ALNTAK
+217 TVSNALNLAQQ
-223 ELMDLIS
+223 LMDLI
-230 ATNTNMDWSKIKIN
+230 ANTKTAMMWENIVISGVSNASGAIK
-244 GLLVPSEVRGDKNG
+244 
-258 STTKY
+258 STGYPTQYAVFNNIKAM
-263 EGKITSNNPVTSYAL
+263 IPILQQAVTLSQSNNRLAGNLQAQATGSQTNPEFSKDIYNLALNQKQVISYA
-278 FQNIYKMLPYLQ
+278 K
-290 ESLKLSEQNKSKSDG
+290 D
-305 LQGQVTGDNTNPN
+305 
-318 YDKEI
+318 
-323 YNFAQNQQTILSN
+323 
-336 AKSIFNLFNS
+336 IFNLFNS
-346 IPKDQFEYLQV
+346 IPKDQYKYLEKA
-357 GYLKIPPLGTT
+357 YLKIPNTGQT
-368 PTKPYRKNVN
+368 PANPYRQVVN
-378 LNAEIDSIQRNVSY
+378 LNKEVQTIQNNVSY
-392 YGNRIDSALSVAKD
+392 YGNRLDSALSVAKD

-411 SNQAQIVAA
+411 SNQTQIVAA

-430 ISQLPHNQVN
+430 ISQLPYNQVN

-478 SNNPFKKVGMIS
+478 SNNPFKKIGMIA
-490 SQNNNGALNGLGV
+490 SQSNNGALNGLGV

>member
-1 MIFLQ
+1 MFAA
-6 QKHYFK
+6 KNYFK
-12 EHFMKKRFLLSLSL
+12 EHFYEKTIFTLSLSL
-26 AASLLCAEDNGFFVS
+26 ASSLLHAEDNGFFVS

-78 LRQSIKNANNYELVK
+78 LKQSIQNANNIELVNSSLNYLK
-93 QSISN
+93 
-98 LISFANNNSQNKDL
+98 SFTNNNYNSTTQ
-112 SPIYSSTQAVLTSI
+112 SPIFNAVQAVITSV
-126 LAFWTLYAGNA
+126 LGFWSLYAGNYF
-137 LTFNVEGLTT
+137 TFFVGNKDTKQPANVYGNPPFKTIIDNCSGPENCAMNQTT
-147 STSQNGQGFSN
+147 Y
-158 VPLTAKCSQPD
+158 D
-169 SKNCM
+169 
-174 PIATYQKMK
+174 KMK
-183 NLAESLQKAQGTLC
+183 KLAEDLQAAQQNSTTKANNLC
-197 ALNENGCNTA
+197 ALSGCAATDSTSNSSNTP
-207 NQDQGATISS
+207 NSTVSN
-217 ALNTAK
+217 ALNLAQQ
-223 ELMDLIS
+223 LMDLI
-230 ATNTNMDWSKIKIN
+230 ANTKTAMMW
-244 GLLVPSEVRGDKNG
+244 KNIVISG
-258 STTKY
+258 VSNAS
-263 EGKITSNNPVTSYAL
+263 GGGITSTNYPTHYAVFNNIKAMIPILQQAVTLS
-278 FQNIYKMLPYLQ
+278 QNNHTLSASLQ
-290 ESLKLSEQNKSKSDG
+290 AQA
-305 LQGQVTGDNTNPN
+305 TGSQTNPN
-318 YDKEI
+318 FAKDI
-323 YNFAQNQQTILSN
+323 YTFAQNQKQVISY
-336 AKSIFNLFNS
+336 AKDIFNLFNT
-346 IPKDQFEYLQV
+346 IPADQFKYLEKA
-357 GYLKIPPLGTT
+357 YLKIPNAGQT
-368 PTKPYRKNVN
+368 PTNPYRQEVN
-378 LNAEIDSIQRNVSY
+378 LNQEIQTIKNNVSY
-392 YGNRIDSALSVAKD
+392 YGNRVDAALSVAKD

-411 SNQAQIVAA
+411 SNQTEIVTA
-420 YNGAKNLSQE
+420 YSGAKNLSEE
-430 ISQLPHNQVN
+430 ISKLPYNQVN

-478 SNNPFKKVGMIS
+478 SNNPFKNIGMIS

-533 SSFFNSSSDI
+533 SGFFNSSSDI
-543 WTYGGGSDLLVNF
+543 WTYGGGSDLLVNI
-556 INDSVTRK
+556 INDSITRK

-577 LAGTTWLNSQYVNLT
+577 LAGTTWLNSQYMNLT
-592 ALNNPYSAKVNTS
+592 AFNNPYSAKVNAS

-615 RTNLATAK
+615 RTNLAMKK

-650 FLGAKLEYRRLY
+650 FLGTKLEYRRLY

>member
-1 MIFLQ
+1 
-6 QKHYFK
+6 
-12 EHFMKKRFLLSLSL
+12 MKKRFLLSLSL
-26 AASLLCAEDNGFFVS
+26 AASLLYAEDNGFFVS

-66 EQLNQ
+66 EQLNS

-78 LRQSIKNANNYELVK
+78 LKQSIQNANNISLVNSSLNDLK
-93 QSISN
+93 
-98 LISFANNNSQNKDL
+98 SFTENNYNSTTQ
-112 SPIYSSTQAVLTSI
+112 SPIFNAVQAVITSV
-126 LAFWTLYAGNA
+126 LGFWSLYAGNYF
-137 LTFNVEGLTT
+137 TFFVGNKDTGQAASVNGNPPFNTIVENCSGIENCAMDQTT
-147 STSQNGQGFSN
+147 Y
-158 VPLTAKCSQPD
+158 D
-169 SKNCM
+169 
-174 PIATYQKMK
+174 KMK
-183 NLAESLQKAQGTLC
+183 NLAESLQAAQQNSTTKANNLC
-197 ALNENGCNTA
+197 ALSGCATT
-207 NQDQGATISS
+207 QGQTPSS
-217 ALNTAK
+217 TVSNALNLAQQ
-223 ELMDLIS
+223 LMDLI
-230 ATNTNMDWSKIKIN
+230 ADTKTAMMW
-244 GLLVPSEVRGDKNG
+244 KNIVIAG
-258 STTKY
+258 VSNKQ
-263 EGKITSNNPVTSYAL
+263 GGAGAITSTGPVTNYAVFNNIKAMIPILQQAVTLSQSNNSLSSKLQAQATGSQTNPEFAKDIYNLALNQKQVISYA
-278 FQNIYKMLPYLQ
+278 K
-290 ESLKLSEQNKSKSDG
+290 D
-305 LQGQVTGDNTNPN
+305 
-318 YDKEI
+318 
-323 YNFAQNQQTILSN
+323 
-336 AKSIFNLFNS
+336 IFNLFNS
-346 IPKDQFEYLQV
+346 IPAEQYKYLEKA
-357 GYLKIPPLGTT
+357 YLKIPNLGQT
-368 PTKPYRKNVN
+368 PTNPYRQEVN
-378 LNAEIDSIQRNVSY
+378 LNKEIQTIQNNVSY
-392 YGNRIDSALSVAKD
+392 YGNRLDSALSVAKD

-411 SNQAQIVAA
+411 SNQTQIVTA
-420 YNGAKNLSQE
+420 YSNAKNLSQE
-430 ISQLPHNQVN
+430 ISQLPYNQVN

-478 SNNPFKKVGMIS
+478 SNNPFKNIGMIA
-490 SQNNNGALNGLGV
+490 SQSNNGALNGLGV

-543 WTYGGGSDLLVNF
+543 WTYGGGSDLLVNI
-556 INDSVTRK
+556 INDSITRK

-623 KEDSEHSAQHGI
+623 KEDSQHSAQHGI

>member
-1 MIFLQ
+1 
-6 QKHYFK
+6 
-12 EHFMKKRFLLSLSL
+12 MKKRFLLSLSL
-26 AASLLCAEDNGFFVS
+26 ASSLLRAEDNGFFVS

-78 LRQSIKNANNYELVK
+78 LK
-93 QSISN
+93 QSIQN
-98 LISFANNNSQNKDL
+98 TNNISLVNSSLNDLKSFTQNNYNSTTQ
-112 SPIYSSTQAVLTSI
+112 SPIFNAVQAVITSV
-126 LAFWTLYAGNA
+126 LGFWSLYAGNY
-137 LTFNVEGLTT
+137 LTFFVGNKDTKKPASVAGNPPFQTITENCSGIENCAMDQTT
-147 STSQNGQGFSN
+147 Y
-158 VPLTAKCSQPD
+158 D
-169 SKNCM
+169 
-174 PIATYQKMK
+174 KMK
-183 NLAESLQKAQGTLC
+183 ALAEKLQAAQQNSTTKANNLC
-197 ALNENGCNTA
+197 ALSGCA
-207 NQDQGATISS
+207 ATGSTS
-217 ALNTAK
+217 NPPNSTVSNALNLAQQ
-223 ELMDLIS
+223 LMDLI
-230 ATNTNMDWSKIKIN
+230 ANTKTAMMW
-244 GLLVPSEVRGDKNG
+244 KNIVISG
-258 STTKY
+258 VSNVS
-263 EGKITSNNPVTSYAL
+263 GGITSTNYPTHYAVFNNIKAMIPILQQAVTLSQSNHTLSSSLQAQATGSQTNPEFAKDIYNLALNQKQVISYA
-278 FQNIYKMLPYLQ
+278 QN
-290 ESLKLSEQNKSKSDG
+290 
-305 LQGQVTGDNTNPN
+305 
-318 YDKEI
+318 
-323 YNFAQNQQTILSN
+323 
-336 AKSIFNLFNS
+336 IFNLFNS
-346 IPKDQFEYLQV
+346 IPKEQYKYLEKA
-357 GYLKIPPLGTT
+357 YLKIPNAGQT
-368 PTKPYRKNVN
+368 PTNPYRQEVN
-378 LNAEIDSIQRNVSY
+378 LNKEIQTIQNNVSY

-411 SNQAQIVAA
+411 SNQASIVAA
-420 YNGAKNLSQE
+420 YSNANSLSQE
-430 ISQLPHNQVN
+430 ISKLPYNQVN

-446 LPYDKN
+446 LSHDQN

>member
-1 MIFLQ
+1 
-6 QKHYFK
+6 
-12 EHFMKKRFLLSLSL
+12 MKKRFLLSLSL
-26 AASLLCAEDNGFFVS
+26 AASLLYAEDNGFFVS

-52 VKNTGELKNLNDKY
+52 VKNTGELKNLNEKY

-78 LRQSIKNANNYELVK
+78 LKQSIQNANNIELVNSSLNDLK
-93 QSISN
+93 
-98 LISFANNNSQNKDL
+98 SFTNNNYNSTTQ
-112 SPIYSSTQAVLTSI
+112 SPIFNAVQAVITSV
-126 LAFWTLYAGNA
+126 LGFWSLYAGNY
-137 LTFNVEGLTT
+137 LTFFVGNGDKPASVNGNPPFKTIIENCSGLE
-147 STSQNGQGFSN
+147 
-158 VPLTAKCSQPD
+158 
-169 SKNCM
+169 NCAM
-174 PIATYQKMK
+174 DQATYDKMK
-183 NLAESLQKAQGTLC
+183 KLAEELQAAQTNSTTKANNLC
-197 ALNENGCNTA
+197 ALSGCAAT
-207 NQDQGATISS
+207 QGQNPSS
-217 ALNTAK
+217 TVSNALNLAQQ
-223 ELMDLIS
+223 LMDLIADTKTAMMWNNIVIS
-230 ATNTNMDWSKIKIN
+230 GVSNASGAINSTGYPTQYAVFNNIKAMIPI
-244 GLLVPSEVRGDKNG
+244 LQQAVTLSQ
-258 STTKY
+258 
-263 EGKITSNNPVTSYAL
+263 SNH
-278 FQNIYKMLPYLQ
+278 
-290 ESLKLSEQNKSKSDG
+290 SLASG
-305 LQGQVTGDNTNPN
+305 LQAQATGSQTNPEFAK
-318 YDKEI
+318 DI
-323 YNFAQNQQTILSN
+323 YAFAQNQKQVISY
-336 AKSIFNLFNS
+336 AKDIFNLFNS
-346 IPKDQFEYLQV
+346 IPAEQYKYLEKA
-357 GYLKIPPLGTT
+357 YLKIPNGGST
-368 PTKPYRKNVN
+368 PTNPYRQVVN
-378 LNAEIDSIQRNVSY
+378 LNKEVQTIQNNVSY

-411 SNQAQIVAA
+411 SNEANIVAA
-420 YNGAKNLSQE
+420 YSDAKNLSEE

-440 TKDIVT
+440 TKDIIT

-462 INQEQASNL
+462 INPEQQSNL
-471 SQALAAM
+471 NQALAAM
-478 SNNPFKKVGMIS
+478 SNNPFKHVGMIS

-543 WTYGGGSDLLVNF
+543 WTYGVGSDLLVNF
-556 INDSVTRK
+556 INDKATKK

-592 ALNNPYSAKVNTS
+592 AFNNPYSAKVNTS

-615 RTNLATAK
+615 RMNLATAK
-623 KEDSEHSAQHGI
+623 KKDSEHSAQHGI
-635 ELGIKI
+635 ELGVKI

-650 FLGAKLEYRRLY
+650 FLGTKLEYRRLY